1 MTIKLHPDMLL
12 GHAYRMV
19 LFDALKFADRKAGEL
34 DRANHSLAAL
44 QSRVEHQQST
54 APESGYQGLVDERD
68 AAQKQAETLASQLES
83 AEQRITGLLAELEES
98 DRQQKKALDLR
109 DRAVVER
116 GEQTAKVT
124 ELLQTVEELRSA
136 APAPPADVS
145 KLEKQLA
152 ATIGSLRKAEDTAR
166 AAEQRATALEEE
178 LTQVRESNLRLS
190 EQAARV
196 EALEKALADAQ
207 ASASSVTPDVTA
219 VRRAVEVAMRH
230 FDDDNPE
237 KTARALAAAV
247 QELNRLEGG
256 K

>member
-1 MTIKLHPDMLL
+1 MAIKLHPDTLL
-12 GHAYRMV
+12 GNAYRMV

-54 APESGYQGLVDERD
+54 APEPGYQGLVDERD
-68 AAQKQAETLASQLES
+68 AAQKQADTLALRLEL

-109 DRAVVER
+109 DRAVAER
-116 GEQTAKVT
+116 DEQVSKVA

-136 APAPPADVS
+136 APATPADVS

-152 ATIGSLRKAEDTAR
+152 LTIGALRNAEEEAR
-166 AAEQRATALEEE
+166 AAQQRTAELEEE
-178 LTQVRESNLRLS
+178 LTALREANLALS
-190 EQAARV
+190 EQAARTGD
-196 EALEKALADAQ
+196 LEKALADAQ
-207 ASASSVTPDVTA
+207 ASAPADGVDVSA
-219 VRRAVEVAMRH
+219 VRSAIEVAIKH
-230 FDDDNPE
+230 FDDDDPT
-237 KTARALAAAV
+237 KSARALAAAASA
-247 QELNRLEGG
+247 LNRLEN